1 MIPFSK
7 QSINKKDI
15 ASVIKVLK
23 SDFLT
28 QGPKVLEFEKKIS
41 KYVNSKYAVSSNSGS
56 SSLHLACLA
65 LGVSKND
72 IVWTVPNTFAASA
85 NCAINCG
92 AKVDFVDIDTETW
105 NIDIKNLEKK
115 TLILKEEITQSFN
128 FSSFCRTTY
137 RTKKDTSII

>member
-41 KYVNSKYAVSSNSGS
+41 KYVNSKMH
-56 SSLHLACLA
+56 LH
-65 LGVSKND
+65 
-72 IVWTVPNTFAASA
+72 
-85 NCAINCG
+85 
-92 AKVDFVDIDTETW
+92 
-105 NIDIKNLEKK
+105 
-115 TLILKEEITQSFN
+115 Q
-128 FSSFCRTTY
+128 
-137 RTKKDTSII
+137 